1 MYIYY
6 LCFTISNTPFS
17 QFKNIE
23 KENKLFDELGYKSRE
38 RDGSFAMDVMIL

>member
-1 MYIYY
+1 MYIYD

-23 KENKLFDELGYKSRE
+23 KENKLFDELVINHEKLE
-38 RDGSFAMDVMIL
+38 AFAMDVMIL